1 MLTLFSL
8 TAGSST
14 EGETR
19 LSGTIKPGTIMMKA
33 GTIIPQSLRVETEPY
48 SHGWEIIKNSD
59 ADAVDRDIRRA
70 DWNFFF
76 LAGNMQATALGCW
89 GERTIRRAIER
100 VLAKAKPSK
109 LNCPGFEGPRP
120 LASHGLLPIVPV
132 GLLRFS
138 CGLMPTWCAWVSS
151 YALCFSVPALP
162 IALSAQGSSAY
173 EPRLTGYA
181 SVSRRNSHRST
192 CQELKEQH
200 QRV

>member
-1 MLTLFSL
+1 M
-8 TAGSST
+8 
-14 EGETR
+14 
-19 LSGTIKPGTIMMKA
+19 SGTIKPGTIMMKA

-109 LNCPGFEGPRP
+109 LNCLEITQVSAKQFLGFPYV
-120 LASHGLLPIVPV
+120 H
-132 GLLRFS
+132 
-138 CGLMPTWCAWVSS
+138 VS
-151 YALCFSVPALP
+151 AH
-162 IALSAQGSSAY
+162 
-173 EPRLTGYA
+173 
-181 SVSRRNSHRST
+181 SRHIQKSPFL
-192 CQELKEQH
+192 QELAE
-200 QRV
+200 RAEP